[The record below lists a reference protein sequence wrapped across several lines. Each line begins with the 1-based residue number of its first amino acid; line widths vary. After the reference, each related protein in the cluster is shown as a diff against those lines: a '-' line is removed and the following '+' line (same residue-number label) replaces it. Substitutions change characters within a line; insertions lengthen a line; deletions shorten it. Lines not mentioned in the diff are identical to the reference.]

1 MRAGRA
7 VLAGGACAIV
17 VIAIVLA
24 YSGYTGTDQ
33 QESVELV
40 QSPTEATPQDMQVE
54 IVEPVAEKE
63 QSIEAVEQEQP
74 SAEGSL
80 ADQDI
85 MWAEVTRVVDGDTV
99 HLDGE
104 SHRLVL
110 VNTPERGEPGF
121 KEAGE
126 FVKDR
131 CLGKTVAYDLND
143 PQPTDRY
150 DRHLSLVYCDGP
162 LQPSINEL
170 LIEAGHSDQYTRF
183 CSESEFTD
191 QEWAGC

>member
-1 MRAGRA
+1 MRTGRA
-7 VLAGGACAIV
+7 VLAGGACAIS
-17 VIAIVLA
+17 VIAVVLA
-24 YSGYTGTDQ
+24 YSGYAGMDQ
-33 QESVELV
+33 QEITRSPSEATS
-40 QSPTEATPQDMQVE
+40 QEIPTELA
-54 IVEPVAEKE
+54 EPVAERDQPVEATMQE
-63 QSIEAVEQEQP
+63 QSA
-74 SAEGSL
+74 AENSL
-80 ADQDI
+80 VDQDI

-121 KEAGE
+121 AEAGE
-126 FVKDR
+126 FVKDM
-131 CLGKTVAYDLND
+131 CLDKTVAYDLND

-150 DRHLSLVYCDGP
+150 DRYLSLVYCDGP

-191 QEWAGC
+191 QEWTGC

>member
-1 MRAGRA
+1 MLAGRA
-7 VLAGGACAIV
+7 VLVVGACAV
-17 VIAIVLA
+17 AAIAVVLA
-24 YSGYTGTDQ
+24 YSGYAGTDKQ
-33 QESVELV
+33 DPAELAEPAAEKD
-40 QSPTEATPQDMQVE
+40 QSEATGQ
-54 IVEPVAEKE
+54 E
-63 QSIEAVEQEQP
+63 QSATD
-74 SAEGSL
+74 SS
-80 ADQDI
+80 ADQGI

-121 KEAGE
+121 EEAGE

-150 DRHLSLVYCDGP
+150 GRHLSLLYCDGP
-162 LQPSINEL
+162 LQPSMNEL

-183 CSESEFTD
+183 CSESEFAD
-191 QEWAGC
+191 QAWTGC

>member
-1 MRAGRA
+1 MKARRA
-7 VLAGGACAIV
+7 VLAVACAAAV
-17 VIAIVLA
+17 AAVVLA
-24 YSGYTGTDQ
+24 YSGYAGTDR
-33 QESVELV
+33 QEPAELA
-40 QSPTEATPQDMQVE
+40 QSPAEATPQEMQAE
-54 IVEPVAEKE
+54 LAEPAAEKE
-63 QSIEAVEQEQP
+63 EATRQEQ
-74 SAEGSL
+74 SASDSSANQG
-80 ADQDI
+80 I
-85 MWAEVTRVVDGDTV
+85 RWAEVTKVVDGDTV
-99 HLDGE
+99 YLDGE

-121 KEAGE
+121 DEAGE

-150 DRHLSLVYCDGP
+150 DRYLSLLYCDGP

-183 CSESEFTD
+183 CSESEFAD
-191 QEWAGC
+191 QAWTGC